1 MRRSTFP
8 ILLTGALAA
17 VSTLA
22 APGAAPGGGW
32 RLSAPFGAGSESGGW
47 VELAYPDTITK
58 APGLAVPKPPSHQL
72 YFLPINT
79 PPGALYGVMELPEA
93 PHAIAASGERVVMLF
108 PPNSAAKGSGA
119 DGWLVRALTA
129 FNQPEPLPPVF
140 DPVGRLEVL
149 PALQTEGEVVGF
161 SGSPGGG
168 VAALI
173 RPVADATGKT
183 VGGNYSL
190 MALIDGSWRSIPLPE
205 AIAATRSCRLLPVS
219 DGFLLL
225 VPDDAPPPARLT
237 IWRGVVPRSP
247 ARDTSTIELDWT
259 RSWISQADSDA
270 PLTATTPI
278 ITVIGD
284 HLLQATRSEDGVV
297 RLTLRLAGSSTLLAV
312 LNKIPNEFA
321 LIRVGDTAAL
331 VYLSDESTPR
341 IMTAVVHASTG
352 EILYQGPHV
361 RVPPV
366 SGEDLRF
373 LGFVLALVLMT
384 ALVFVLR
391 PAAASKSE
399 VMLPPGTALASPERR
414 LAAGLIDFAI
424 PLVMVVEVWGVGL
437 LDVLLAP
444 IRAQRA
450 DEFWPFAVVSVAFFA
465 HTVASEWL
473 SDGRTLGKFILR
485 IRVASITGDR
495 LTLWQCVCR
504 DTIKLVCPP
513 LMLLIFADPRRRHPG
528 DTLAG
533 AVVVARARGP
543 EPPVDDDQGP
553 SRGNEAPVADG

>member
-1 MRRSTFP
+1 MRRSTFS
-8 ILLTGALAA
+8 ILLTFALAA
-17 VSTLA
+17 VFTLA
-22 APGAAPGGGW
+22 APGAAPGGW

-47 VELAYPDTITK
+47 VELSYPDTITN

-72 YFLPINT
+72 YFLPTNT
-79 PPGALYGVMELPEA
+79 PPGASYGVMELAEA
-93 PHAIAASGERVVMLF
+93 PRAIAASGERVVMLF
-108 PPNSAAKGSGA
+108 QPKAATKGSGA
-119 DGWLVRALTA
+119 SGWLVRSLTA
-129 FNQPEPLPPVF
+129 INQPEPLPPVF

-149 PALQTEGEVVGF
+149 PALQTEGDVVGF
-161 SGSPGGG
+161 CGAPGGG

-173 RPVADATGKT
+173 RPVADATGTT
-183 VGGNYSL
+183 VGGNYAL
-190 MALIDGSWRSIPLPE
+190 MALLDGSWRSIPLPE
-205 AIAATRSCRLLPVS
+205 TIAATRSCRLLPAS
-219 DGFLLL
+219 DGFQLLI
-225 VPDDAPPPARLT
+225 PDDDQPPARLAV
-237 IWRGVVPRSP
+237 WRGVVPKTP
-247 ARDTSTIELDWT
+247 ARDAATIELEWT
-259 RSWISQADSDA
+259 RTWISQSGFDE

-284 HLLQATRSEDGVV
+284 HLLQANRSDDGIV

-312 LNKIPNEFA
+312 LNTIPSDFA
-321 LIRVGDTAAL
+321 LIRVGDTAAV
-331 VYLSDESTPR
+331 VYLSDESTPQ

-366 SGEDLRF
+366 SGEDLKF

-391 PAAASKSE
+391 PAAASKAE

-414 LAAGLIDFAI
+414 LASGLIDFAI
-424 PLVMVVEVWGVGL
+424 PLVIVVEVWGVGMM
-437 LDVLLAP
+437 DVLLAP

-450 DEFWPFAVVSVAFFA
+450 DDFWPFAVVSVAFFA

-473 SDGRTLGKFILR
+473 WDGRTLGKVILR
-485 IRVASITGDR
+485 IRAASITGDR

-504 DTIKLVCPP
+504 NTIKLVCPP
-513 LMLLIFADPRRRHPG
+513 LLLLIFADPRRRHPG

-533 AVVVARARGP
+533 AVVVTRARGP
-543 EPPVDDDQGP
+543 EPPADDDDGP